1 MKFLPESDLKV
12 STRKIEISYKRP
24 IKTTFFLV
32 GYQNGFKKPY
42 LSWIIILLLL
52 YLSPDLSQNYV
63 SKKSF
68 KILHVLKIFSKGLDE
83 LKPFIDGNRSS
94 ISTSFIDDS

>member
-1 MKFLPESDLKV
+1 MKFLPESDFKV

-52 YLSPDLSQNYV
+52 YLSQNYV

-68 KILHVLKIFSKGLDE
+68 KILHLLKIFSKDLDE